1 MDMEPDAD
9 RPAWCPPHIWN
20 APAVVRTRRLSAA
33 LREALAGGTP
43 KREEYIIT
51 PPNPRPP
58 IPARLA
64 PHGRPTIQRRDR
76 LHPQRF
82 GRLIRQHDRLCR
94 LLEALPN
101 RHTQPRVRAR
111 LETQF
116 RNRLLR
122 LRRQLG
128 LRAPEPPRRSR
139 YRISAAARMLGV
151 CTKTVLRWEEA
162 GLIKSR
168 RSWWGAHRYFR
179 DADLRRL
186 RARLKG

>member
-1 MDMEPDAD
+1 MDMESEAD
-9 RPAWCPPHIWN
+9 RPDWCPSHIWN
-20 APAVVRTRRLSAA
+20 APEVVRTRRLAAA
-33 LREALAGGTP
+33 LTEALAGGTP
-43 KREEYIIT
+43 KLEEYIT
-51 PPNPRPP
+51 PPNPRQL

-64 PHGRPTIQRRDR
+64 PHGRPTIQRRDG

-82 GRLIRQHDRLCR
+82 GRLIREHDRLCR

-101 RHTQPRVRAR
+101 RQTWPRARAR

-116 RNRLLR
+116 RNRLQR

-128 LRAPEPPRRSR
+128 LRTPEPARRKWH
-139 YRISAAARMLGV
+139 RISAAARLLGV

-162 GLIKSR
+162 GLIRSR

-186 RARLKG
+186 RGRLKG